1 LILIINILLKEEYT
15 SPNFHFVRE
24 AEEEKA
30 KDSNLQ
36 VHCLPLT
43 SILFALKMTNFDFLK
58 LNNNGREL
66 EILRTVDFK
75 HINIQVMTVSSVR
88 LQIS

>member
-1 LILIINILLKEEYT
+1 M
-15 SPNFHFVRE
+15 RE

-30 KDSNLQ
+30 RDSNLQ
-36 VHCLPLT
+36 IHCFPLT

-66 EILRTVDFK
+66 EILRTIDFK
-75 HINIQVMTVSSVR
+75 HIKIKVFVLYTMK
-88 LQIS
+88 LFHISLRSILGDFGPL